1 MASSKDAAS
10 LVLLG
15 LYGFIALR
23 LLLTWLQRRRQRRSP
38 LLVGPEDRRRSRPF
52 TLSVMQVLHGAQD
65 SVIFAL
71 TGSQVLVISD
81 RSFYFASVGALCSTA
96 SD

>member
-23 LLLTWLQRRRQRRSP
+23 LLLTWLQRRRQRRWRGAP
-38 LLVGPEDRRRSRPF
+38 HCLLAPRTVAARGRSR
-52 TLSVMQVLHGAQD
+52 
-65 SVIFAL
+65 
-71 TGSQVLVISD
+71 
-81 RSFYFASVGALCSTA
+81 
-96 SD
+96 

>member
-23 LLLTWLQRRRQRRSP
+23 LLLTWLQQRRQRRWRGAP
-38 LLVGPEDRRRSRPF
+38 NCLLAPTTVAARGRSR
-52 TLSVMQVLHGAQD
+52 
-65 SVIFAL
+65 
-71 TGSQVLVISD
+71 
-81 RSFYFASVGALCSTA
+81 
-96 SD
+96 

>member
-23 LLLTWLQRRRQRRSP
+23 LLLTWLQRGAP
-38 LLVGPEDRRRSRPF
+38 HCLLAPTTVAARGRSR
-52 TLSVMQVLHGAQD
+52 
-65 SVIFAL
+65 
-71 TGSQVLVISD
+71 
-81 RSFYFASVGALCSTA
+81 
-96 SD
+96 